1 MSITGIIMAAVIVG
15 GTGLFIGIFLGLA
28 DKKLTVKVDEKEE
41 AILGVLPGNN
51 CATPFTTS
59 IAPNGQAFTQLP
71 KPRHP

>member
-41 AILGVLPGNN
+41 RREWLLP
-51 CATPFTTS
+51 FH
-59 IAPNGQAFTQLP
+59 LP
-71 KPRHP
+71 

>member
-41 AILGVLPGNN
+41 AKYLELLKSGD
-51 CATPFTTS
+51 
-59 IAPNGQAFTQLP
+59 
-71 KPRHP
+71 